1 MRISDWSSDVCSSD
15 LVTVLGHSM
24 GGGVAAV
31 LAAREPGL
39 VARVGLF
46 DAAGVRFAD
55 NQFGL
60 DVLAGK
66 NPFGVHDRA
75 ALAQYFD
82 ILFHDRRALPP
93 MPWPA
98 PAILVG
104 HRRREAAFEQSVLDE
119 IGRGPEQFLPGAER
133 SDERRAGNACGRTC
147 RSRWSP

>member
-1 MRISDWSSDVCSSD
+1 MIRRPPISTRTDTLFPYTTLSRSAAFIRATGDGP
-15 LVTVLGHSM
+15 VTVLGHSM

-75 ALAQYFD
+75 GLAQYFD
-82 ILFHDRRALPP
+82 TLIHDRRALPAL
-93 MPWPA
+93 PWRA
-98 PAILVG
+98 PAIL
-104 HRRREAAFEQSVLDE
+104 
-119 IGRGPEQFLPGAER
+119 R
-133 SDERRAGNACGRTC
+133 SDEHTAELQL
-147 RSRWSP
+147 

>member
-1 MRISDWSSDVCSSD
+1 MRVSDWSSDVCSSD
-15 LVTVLGHSM
+15 L
-24 GGGVAAV
+24 
-31 LAAREPGL
+31 
-39 VARVGLF
+39 
-46 DAAGVRFAD
+46 AAGVRFAD

-98 PAILVG
+98 PAILIG

-119 IGRGPEQFLPGAER
+119 IGRGPEQFLPGEIGRASCRER
-133 SDERRAGNACGRTC
+133 VCQC
-147 RSRWSP
+147 V

>member
-1 MRISDWSSDVCSSD
+1 
-15 LVTVLGHSM
+15 M

-75 ALAQYFD
+75 ALAQYFE

-98 PAILVG
+98 PAILIG
-104 HRRREAAFEQSVLDE
+104 HRRREAAFEQSV
-119 IGRGPEQFLPGAER
+119 RPEEHTSELQSLM
-133 SDERRAGNACGRTC
+133 RTPLAVFC
-147 RSRWSP
+147 LKK

>member
-1 MRISDWSSDVCSSD
+1 MRVSDWSSDVCSSD
-15 LVTVLGHSM
+15 L
-24 GGGVAAV
+24 
-31 LAAREPGL
+31 
-39 VARVGLF
+39 
-46 DAAGVRFAD
+46 AAGVRFAD

-98 PAILVG
+98 PAILIG

-119 IGRGPEQFLPGAER
+119 IGRGPEQDRKSTRLN
-133 SDERRAGNACGRTC
+133 S
-147 RSRWSP
+147 SH